1 MLAGLLPPQGA
12 ICGWCEMRTL
22 ALWFPDWPVQAAAIE
37 ELVDPTQPAVITA
50 AYRVHVCNAAA
61 REHGIR
67 RHMKLRH
74 AQALFPHAQVLDHD
88 ESRDGRV
95 FSMIVDALDAVIAS
109 VEMLRPGLLVVNA
122 DAAARYHGGEAQAAE
137 KIIDAAALMG
147 VDCFAGL
154 ADDVNTAIIAAHTQH
169 TVPKGGSAEFLARQ
183 PLSFLK
189 AEPVLGCLPETVESF
204 ENLGLTTLGQ
214 IAQLDPGAVATRFGR
229 AGSRCLTVATAR
241 DDRVVARA
249 DALPDLSVSLVPEA
263 PIERVDAAAFAARM
277 LAAKLHQRLS
287 EAGVSCVRLKVQAR
301 CGAQLLER
309 VWHTRTQ
316 LTEDATADRVRW
328 QLDGWITSGGQGALD
343 ELMLIPVECEV
354 PRAWNLFGR
363 TPQDEQAQK
372 VIARVQSTLGMDAVL
387 TPTYAGG
394 RGVEERIKL
403 VPYGERA
410 EELDRLA
417 QGSWPGAI
425 PGPLPAMIGHP
436 SAKVVIVDSAGG
448 PVYVT
453 AEAVLNADPAGMQ
466 WGASRYLIKAWA
478 GPWPVQG
485 RWWKDERPV
494 ARLQLVGV
502 DKHGHEKAWL
512 LLWCGQWRVEASYE

>member
-169 TVPKGGSAEFLARQ
+169 TVPKGGSAE
-183 PLSFLK
+183 
-189 AEPVLGCLPETVESF
+189 
-204 ENLGLTTLGQ
+204 
-214 IAQLDPGAVATRFGR
+214 
-229 AGSRCLTVATAR
+229 
-241 DDRVVARA
+241 
-249 DALPDLSVSLVPEA
+249 
-263 PIERVDAAAFAARM
+263 
-277 LAAKLHQRLS
+277 
-287 EAGVSCVRLKVQAR
+287 
-301 CGAQLLER
+301 
-309 VWHTRTQ
+309 
-316 LTEDATADRVRW
+316 
-328 QLDGWITSGGQGALD
+328 
-343 ELMLIPVECEV
+343 
-354 PRAWNLFGR
+354 
-363 TPQDEQAQK
+363 
-372 VIARVQSTLGMDAVL
+372 
-387 TPTYAGG
+387 
-394 RGVEERIKL
+394 
-403 VPYGERA
+403 
-410 EELDRLA
+410 
-417 QGSWPGAI
+417 
-425 PGPLPAMIGHP
+425 
-436 SAKVVIVDSAGG
+436 
-448 PVYVT
+448 
-453 AEAVLNADPAGMQ
+453 
-466 WGASRYLIKAWA
+466 
-478 GPWPVQG
+478 
-485 RWWKDERPV
+485 
-494 ARLQLVGV
+494 
-502 DKHGHEKAWL
+502 
-512 LLWCGQWRVEASYE
+512 